1 MNLTHPQHYSYYNQQ
16 MQHIHQGTQTTVTTP
31 NVPSPQNMPMRPA
44 SAEFGNRKSL
54 NYTSIP
60 LPIVNAAERADEYL
74 RRNAL
79 LRTVNC
85 KATNMSLVKEVK
97 YVNPP

>member
-1 MNLTHPQHYSYYNQQ
+1 MYLPPQS
-16 MQHIHQGTQTTVTTP
+16 
-31 NVPSPQNMPMRPA
+31 MPMRPA

-60 LPIVNAAERADEYL
+60 LPIVNATERTDEDL
-74 RRNAL
+74 RRNVL

-85 KATNMSLVKEVK
+85 KAANMSLVKEVK
-97 YVNPP
+97 DINPPLISYYRTIIS